1 MKKKWYVVYTK
12 AHCEKKVTALLTKKK
27 IENFC
32 PLNRTLI
39 SKGNSKKWLYEPLF
53 TSLVFVYITDAE
65 MSKVQQMGSVVNFIY
80 WQQTP
85 AIINDSEIEYVR
97 DFTRQY
103 ANIRLE
109 KASVDPTGLVEVISE
124 PHIDINSN
132 TNLVSVKNSNFKLML
147 PTLGYVM
154 ITEIEKS
161 TIDVFNYGFERTKL
175 VS

>member
-27 IENFC
+27 IENYC
-32 PLNRTLI
+32 PLNRTVS
-39 SKGNSKKWLYEPLF
+39 SKGNSKKWVYEPLF

-65 MSKVQQMGSVVNFIY
+65 ICKVRQMGSIVNFIY
-80 WQQTP
+80 WHQSP
-85 AIINDSEIEYVR
+85 AVINDSEIEYIQ
-97 DFTRQY
+97 DFTKQY

-109 KASVDPTGLVEVISE
+109 KASVDPDGSVELISE
-124 PHIDINSN
+124 PHIDIKSN
-132 TNLVSVKNSNFKLML
+132 TNLISVKNSNFKLLL

-161 TIDVFNYGFERTKL
+161 TMDVFNFGFERTKL